1 MFDHH
6 ELPDDVEHEGTH
18 EMSGGSDVF
27 PRRSFSSFT
36 ASRLPSTFWGQL
48 LPPRLR
54 APSAAGIASSAK
66 FIINM
71 GIDCLRQACGGELR
85 AADAPWLLP
94 LRTWLLGGV
103 LRPSTGENQNVRRRR
118 APEQRAFDA
127 RRRQGQGCSWV
138 TIFKLAATIFK
149 LHGPCHHL
157 MDPVSI

>member
-85 AADAPWLLP
+85 AADALGFCRCAPGSSGGPPTLDWGEPERAKASCTRAAGLRRSASTRTRLLVGDHLQARGDHLQTPWALP
-94 LRTWLLGGV
+94 
-103 LRPSTGENQNVRRRR
+103 PS
-118 APEQRAFDA
+118 D
-127 RRRQGQGCSWV
+127 
-138 TIFKLAATIFK
+138 
-149 LHGPCHHL
+149 GP
-157 MDPVSI
+157 PFSI